1 MPRPWWAGFLTCPA
15 PNAGVIARTLP
26 ERTGEV
32 GPALDV
38 RAGRVLELAVAQ
50 GYRRLVLGAWGCG
63 VFQNDPARVAAA
75 FGVLPRPG
83 GRFAH
88 AVDEVVFAVLDR
100 RPCSPTRAAFT
111 AASPAALSPA

>member
-15 PNAGVIARTLP
+15 PNAVVIARTLP
-26 ERTGEV
+26 EHTGEV

-38 RAGRVLELAVAQ
+38 RAGRVPEVAVAQ
-50 GYRRLVLGAWGCG
+50 GYRRLVPGAWGCG
-63 VFQNDPARVAAA
+63 VYQNDPARAAA
-75 FGVLPRPG
+75 FGVLLRPG

-100 RPCSPTRAAFT
+100 RPGSPTRAAFT
-111 AASPAALSPA
+111 AAFPGALSPA